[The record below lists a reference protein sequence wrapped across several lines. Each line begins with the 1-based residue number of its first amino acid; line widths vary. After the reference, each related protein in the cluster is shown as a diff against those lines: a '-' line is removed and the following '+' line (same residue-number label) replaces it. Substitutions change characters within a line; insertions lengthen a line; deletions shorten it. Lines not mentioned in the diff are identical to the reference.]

1 MRSWFV
7 KNAKTVV
14 MTSAA
19 LSLVMHTVVITG
31 WVFGTMPQPGLP
43 TSSIANKVFYIP
55 PPDRVPG
62 QAGSRERV
70 TYIKA
75 DLNGLGTGE
84 GTREMGNERPTS
96 TDETIGHEIKATAD
110 SVTADSIPQVD
121 SKDSV
126 YSVLE
131 VDTAVVRS
139 ATSAAPAYPSK
150 LLAAHVQ
157 GLRQR
162 AIRRRYDRAG
172 GYHDLRRHG
181 SDESRV
187 HRRREGRAA
196 IHALPAGKD
205 RPDESAPARAAAV
218 QLQDHRRYLACG
230 SEKEKTVEIL
240 KRGLRPKVRSAAG
253 RAIT

>member
-31 WVFGTMPQPGLP
+31 WVFGTMPQPGLS

-84 GTREMGNERPTS
+84 GTRQTGNERPTS
-96 TDETIGHEIKATAD
+96 TDETIGHEIKATVD
-110 SVTADSIPQVD
+110 SVTADSIPQID

-139 ATSAAPAYPSK
+139 ATSAAPAYPAK

-157 GLRQR
+157 GFVNARYVVDTTGLADTATFDVMEATNPEFIVAVKDVLPFMHFQPAKIGPMKVRQLSSSSS
-162 AIRRRYDRAG
+162 A
-172 GYHDLRRHG
+172 
-181 SDESRV
+181 SRS
-187 HRRREGRAA
+187 
-196 IHALPAGKD
+196 PA
-205 RPDESAPARAAAV
+205 
-218 QLQDHRRYLACG
+218 RYLACG
-230 SEKEKTVEIL
+230 SEKEK
-240 KRGLRPKVRSAAG
+240 P
-253 RAIT
+253 